1 MNKIINIEQIYNN
14 DNKLIREYKT
24 EKNVYEYNELSDK
37 AKEKAK
43 NIMYIDKINDDI
55 YNELFKEYL
64 DEQLEELFPNSDIKY
79 QYSLNNCQGDGF
91 NLYGEL
97 NLYDVLDKIKD
108 NFTDKELK
116 FINWVLKD
124 IADTYKLECNNRYE
138 YCICDKANVLENATN
153 WMEMYWYKNID
164 YKTVEKFES
173 YVSEYLCKLCSK
185 FEKEGYD
192 FLYEFNDGDIEC
204 YEDNGYMFYQDGTM
218 IKIAI

>member
-43 NIMYIDKINDDI
+43 NLMYDDKISDYFYND
-55 YNELFKEYL
+55 LFEQDL
-64 DEQLEELFPNSDIKY
+64 DYQLKELFPNSDIKY
-79 QYSLNNCQGDGF
+79 QYSLNYCQGDGF

-97 NLYDVLDKIKD
+97 NLYDVLDKVKD

-124 IADTYKLECNNRYE
+124 IADTYKLESNYRYE
-138 YCICDKANVLENATN
+138 YCICDRANVLENATN
-153 WMEMYWYKNID
+153 WMEMYCYKNID
-164 YKTVEKFES
+164 YKTIEKFEY
-173 YVSEYLCKLCSK
+173 YVSEYLCKLCSE

-204 YEDNGYMFYQDGTM
+204 YEANGYMFYQDGTM